1 MSISELTT
9 KQNAASKQMFKDG
22 ESTFEVVNKIVTDDL
37 VVLVMIERNTI
48 RVQGAN
54 EDQPWVLQTTQVFP
68 FDQDGRWWRL
78 HRDADRLIHFRP
90 GDGTFA
96 LAQEP

>member
-54 EDQPWVLQTTQVFP
+54 EDQPWVLRTTQVFRL
-68 FDQDGRWWRL
+68 DQDGRWWRL
-78 HRDADRLIHFRP
+78 HRHADPLIHFRP